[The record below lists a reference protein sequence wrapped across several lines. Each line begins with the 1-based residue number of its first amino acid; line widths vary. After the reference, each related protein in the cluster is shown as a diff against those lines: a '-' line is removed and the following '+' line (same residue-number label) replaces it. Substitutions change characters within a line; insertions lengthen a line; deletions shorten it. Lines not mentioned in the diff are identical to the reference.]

1 MRRYMNRINITKSLT
16 QCFFI
21 SLFLLLCVSCNYLDV
36 SDELSDNLT
45 MDKTFNTPSYVKR
58 WHAGLFNCVSTYSQT
73 WDGGD
78 GFTGFWCSMCGETL
92 VSSGWTTS
100 FMVSGFNSGNAPAHR
115 WGKLYQEIRDAQ
127 IFIKNVHPIGNPGD
141 REVITEDEVNRM
153 VAEAKFL
160 IAYSYF
166 SLFELYGPVPFLDEL
181 KDPEDK
187 DLDYARLPINDF
199 LKKVDD
205 LLVEVINSGYLSE
218 THIKQTGSGNDRYNL
233 NEILRPTKTTALALR
248 AKLWVYAA
256 SDLFNGK
263 YEETLTLKNTDGTL
277 LFAPYDQSK
286 WEKAKVCLEDLF
298 KDADSKG
305 HKLYYASDGDPN
317 KSVYELFQYYNDEI
331 LWASGNNQYNS
342 YDGER
347 FTDPRDMYGGWSNS
361 GVTQQSVDA
370 FFDKNGLCIDDENTV
385 YTEVG
390 FSKIPNPCNNV
401 YYEDYVFN
409 MYANREPRF
418 YAAVMYH
425 GKSWHIQ
432 PNWSPGWRCTFAK
445 GGWCDNSSSDHPRAG
460 YLLSKFKN
468 RQILREG
475 DYIKSWARPEI
486 LFRLADFY
494 LYYAET
500 LNELNPSD
508 PKIIEYLDKV
518 RERAGIKGY
527 RQLKEEGLKDIIGN
541 QELQREA
548 IRHERQVELFA
559 EGQRY
564 FDIRRWMI
572 ADEGMPGDQSVIWGM
587 NLNGYEYP
595 QEGQPNYFTRTIIE
609 RRAWQRAMYLYPIPD
624 SEIQKSRDKLLV
636 QNPLWN

>member
-1 MRRYMNRINITKSLT
+1 MRKIEITVNLIK
-16 QCFFI
+16 CFFI
-21 SLFLLLCVSCNYLDV
+21 CLFSLCCVSCNYLDV

-45 MDKTFNTPSYVKR
+45 IDKTFNTPSYVKR
-58 WHAGLFNCVSTYSQT
+58 WHAGLFNCVSTYSRT

-78 GFTGFWCSMCGETL
+78 CFTGFWSSICGETL
-92 VSSGWTTS
+92 VSSGWTSSIMT
-100 FMVSGFNSGNAPAHR
+100 SGFNSGSAPGHR
-115 WGKLYQEIRDAQ
+115 WGKLYQQIRDAQ

-141 REVITEDEVNRM
+141 LESITEDEVNRM

-181 KDPEDK
+181 KDPEDE

-205 LLVEVINSGYLSE
+205 LLVEVINSGGLYE
-218 THIKQTGSGNDRYNL
+218 TLIKQTGSGNDRYNL

-263 YEETLTLKNTDGTL
+263 YEETLDLKNTDGTL

-331 LWASGNNQYNS
+331 LWASGNNYYNW
-342 YDGER
+342 GENEKN
-347 FTDPRDMYGGWSNS
+347 TDPRDIYGGWANS
-361 GVTQQSVDA
+361 GITQQSVDA
-370 FFDKNGLCIDDENTV
+370 FFDKEGLCIDDKKTV
-385 YTEVG
+385 YTELG
-390 FSKIPNPCNNV
+390 FSDINNPCNEFNHLDKNV
-401 YYEDYVFN
+401 YN
-409 MYANREPRF
+409 MYVNREPRF
-418 YAAVMYH
+418 YAAVIYE

-432 PNWSPGWRCTFAK
+432 PWGQPDYRCGFAK
-445 GGWCDNSSSDHPRAG
+445 GEGGDNSSADHPRAG
-460 YLLSKFKN
+460 YLLGKFKN
-468 RQILREG
+468 RGILQEG
-475 DYIKSWARPEI
+475 DYIRIWARPEI

-500 LNELNPSD
+500 LNELDPSD

-527 RQLKEEGLKDIIGN
+527 SQLKKEGLKDIIGN

-572 ADEGMPGDQSVIWGM
+572 ADEGMPADQTVIWGM
-587 NLNGYEYP
+587 NLNGKSDVTPGDPSSFY
-595 QEGQPNYFTRTIIE
+595 TRTIIE
-609 RRAWQRAMYLYPIPD
+609 KRAWQRAMYLYPIPD
-624 SEIQKSRDKLLV
+624 SEIQKSRDKLLI